1 MTRLDLTGAL
11 VLVAF
16 AAIGIAAAAL
26 AGSRRLATWC
36 WNLVYRG
43 RIPATDG
50 WTHLIRVTAGLFAV
64 AWAIAILRIVLFGG
78 EHDGLM
84 R

>member
-16 AAIGIAAAAL
+16 AAIGIAAVAL

-36 WNLVYRG
+36 WNLVCRG

-50 WTHLIRVTAGLFAV
+50 WIHLIRVTAGLFAV
-64 AWAIAILRIVLFGG
+64 AWIIAWLGTMLLGG
-78 EHDGLM
+78 DHDRLT